1 MQGYLS
7 YLSSNFS
14 IGLQYFVVKKNQRD
28 AYTLVELDNSAL
40 PTITWQLNV
49 GWAEQFFRT
58 EFLIATI
65 SFLRI

>member
-7 YLSSNFS
+7 YLSSIFS

-49 GWAEQFFRT
+49 GWAEQF
-58 EFLIATI
+58 
-65 SFLRI
+65 